1 MQKAE
6 LRAGSLPAKSQGG
19 GAAIAAKA
27 IELEKS
33 AQRKLAGQERSGG

>member
-6 LRAGSLPAKSQGG
+6 LRAGSLPAKSQG